1 MSGLDLCKRIK
12 SEMESSHTMVLHV
25 ASFPGGGPDGGT
37 GPDSA
42 ADGYLIEP
50 VDPLEL
56 IATVRALLRLSER
69 QTENRHLREQL
80 RRLGLQFAEATD
92 AADCGLWNWDIR
104 SGPAAMAGQTER
116 LAGLLPGSFSGK
128 IEAFTEVLHP
138 DDRTR
143 VWNKLH
149 ALMSRRETHFD
160 DEHRY
165 VHPDGSV
172 HWMSAI
178 GRFFYNEQGTAVRM
192 TGVVQDI
199 TTRKLAEL
207 RQQLESE
214 RRRLLARA
222 AEQLL
227 LTDNPETLMTGI
239 FETVRQH
246 LDLDGYFITGWTG
259 TARLWRLGACAGR
272 TARASCAGL
281 DTLPVGQA
289 LCGMTVRSGEPGD
302 LGAAAGTESSTQGS
316 GLSEALGFHA
326 FACHPSDGRGPS

>member
-1 MSGLDLCKRIK
+1 MAALQTILNVDGASASRNARGRTLTQAGYRVVDATTGDEALLMVRALRPQLVIVDLNLPDMSGLDLCKRIK
-12 SEMESSHTMVLHV
+12 SEVESSHTLVLHV
-25 ASFPGGGPDGGT
+25 ASFPGGGPDVGT

-50 VDPLEL
+50 IDPLEL

-80 RRLGLQFAEATD
+80 RRLGRQFAEATD

-104 SGPAAMAGQTER
+104 SGRLEWLGQTER

-172 HWMSAI
+172 H
-178 GRFFYNEQGTAVRM
+178 G
-192 TGVVQDI
+192 
-199 TTRKLAEL
+199 
-207 RQQLESE
+207 
-214 RRRLLARA
+214 
-222 AEQLL
+222 
-227 LTDNPETLMTGI
+227 
-239 FETVRQH
+239 
-246 LDLDGYFITGWTG
+246 
-259 TARLWRLGACAGR
+259 C
-272 TARASCAGL
+272 
-281 DTLPVGQA
+281 LP
-289 LCGMTVRSGEPGD
+289 SGG
-302 LGAAAGTESSTQGS
+302 SSTTSKERPS
-316 GLSEALGFHA
+316 G
-326 FACHPSDGRGPS
+326 